1 MLPANLLGILFAL
14 ITALVWGGGDYSG
27 GVAARRH
34 SQFQVMVLAA
44 LSGIA
49 LLLACTLLWG
59 ESFPTPRGIMWAAL
73 AGFSGAIGVASLYHA
88 LSLGNAAAVAPT
100 AAVVSTVLPVLFT
113 MITQGPPG
121 AMRLAGFVLAL
132 LGIWLVTRISG
143 QGAPLARQGIP
154 LAWLAGAG
162 FGGFFILI
170 ARADPTRVFTPLVV
184 ARLISLG
191 LALLMVSARRASL
204 PSPRSNPIALLAG
217 LFDAGGNVFYLLA
230 RQFTRL
236 DAAVVL
242 SSLCPAVTVILA
254 HYVSKQYVSRTQ
266 WMGVGLCLVAVALI
280 AV

>member
-1 MLPANLLGILFAL
+1 MLPANLLGTLFAL
-14 ITALVWGGGDYSG
+14 VTAFAWGGGDYSG
-27 GVAARRH
+27 GLATRRN

-44 LSGIA
+44 VSGVA
-49 LLLACTLLWG
+49 LLLACTVLWG
-59 ESFPTPRGIMWAAL
+59 ESFPSPRGIGWAAL
-73 AGFSGAIGVASLYHA
+73 AGVSGAIGVASLYRA
-88 LSLGNAAAVAPT
+88 LSVGSAAAVAPT
-100 AAVVSTVLPVLFT
+100 SAVVSTVLPVLFT
-113 MITQGPPG
+113 MVTEGLPG
-121 AMRLAGFVLAL
+121 AMRLAGFALAL
-132 LGIWLVTRISG
+132 LGIWLVTRISI
-143 QGAPLARQGIP
+143 PDDSLSRQGIP

-191 LALLMVSARRASL
+191 LALLMVLARRTSL

-217 LFDAGGNVFYLLA
+217 LLDAGGNVFYLLA

-236 DAAVVL
+236 DVAVVL

>member
-14 ITALVWGGGDYSG
+14 VTAFVWGGGDYSG
-27 GVAARRH
+27 GLATRRN

-49 LLLACTLLWG
+49 LLLACTVLWG
-59 ESFPTPRGIMWAAL
+59 ESFPSPRGILWSAL
-73 AGFSGAIGVASLYHA
+73 AGVSGAIGVAALYRA
-88 LSLGNAAAVAPT
+88 LSLGDAAAVAPT
-100 AAVVSTVLPVLFT
+100 AAVVSTVLPVLFSMLT
-113 MITQGPPG
+113 EGLPG
-121 AMRLAGFVLAL
+121 VVRLAGFALAL
-132 LGIWLVTRISG
+132 LGIWLVTRTSIPG
-143 QGAPLARQGIP
+143 DPLSRQGIP

-170 ARADPTRVFTPLVV
+170 ARAEPGKVFTPLVV

-191 LALLMVSARRASL
+191 LALLMLLARRTSL

-217 LFDAGGNVFYLLA
+217 VLDAGGNVFYLLA

-236 DAAVVL
+236 DVAVVL
-242 SSLCPAVTVILA
+242 SSLCPAVTVLLA
-254 HYVSKQYVSRTQ
+254 HFISKQYVSRAQ

-280 AV
+280 AS